1 MIKKE
6 SNMDYKTYEVR
17 EYKSGTIEYRKDGN
31 IHRDGGPA
39 IEYNTGNKY
48 WFKDGLLHREDGPAV
63 EKLNGDKKWYKY
75 GKLHREDGPACE
87 YSDGNKYYYLNDVE
101 YSNEE
106 YCNKIYVDKLI
117 NEWCNYI
124 NVPSMGYKLD
134 EDYYKSCL
142 KRFSDIKSYNI
153 KGKMFSEDTIHEAL
167 KYCNTN
173 RNPY

>member
-1 MIKKE
+1 M
-6 SNMDYKTYEVR
+6 NYKTYEVK
-17 EYKSGTIEYRKDGN
+17 EYSNGTIEYYKDN
-31 IHRDGGPA
+31 KRHREDGPA
-39 IEYNTGNKY
+39 IEHIDGGKY
-48 WFKDGLLHREDGPAV
+48 WYKDGMLHREDGPAV
-63 EKLNGDKKWYKY
+63 ERLNGTKFWFKY
-75 GKLHREDGPACE
+75 GKLHRDGGPACE
-87 YSDGNKYYYLNDVE
+87 YPNDNNVYYLNGVE
-101 YSNEE
+101 YSKEE
-106 YCNKIYVDKLI
+106 YEGLKFKKLI